1 MIGET
6 SVLGYFLVA
15 QDARRA
21 LNGLQRHC
29 GDLMVLRMAEP
40 LAGRSWC
47 LTGRVRDPSEMLM
60 VTTIIERWNGSTR
73 SRSG

>member
-1 MIGET
+1 M
-6 SVLGYFLVA
+6 LGYFLVA

-29 GDLMVLRMAEP
+29 DDLMVLRMAEP
-40 LAGRSWC
+40 VAGRSWC
-47 LTGRVRDPSEMLM
+47 LNGHVRDTSETLM
-60 VTTIIERWNGSTR
+60 VTTIIERWNGSSR